1 MKLLLRSI
9 LCFVALGLFL
19 AAVSSEAGQ
28 DKDKDKDKDKDT
40 DKRTTVQG
48 VVLKVSGDRLTV
60 NVAEKK
66 KKDDD
71 VPKGKEVS
79 FKLNDDTKVIKAAR
93 EKGDDPSPG
102 KISDLKAGQHVAVTA
117 EDDHVAV
124 RVVIQAEK
132 KKKDDN

>member
-9 LCFVALGLFL
+9 LCVLAVGVFL

-28 DKDKDKDKDKDT
+28 NKDKDKGKDKDK
-40 DKRTTVQG
+40 KRTTVNG
-48 VVLKVSGDRLTV
+48 VVLKVSGDRLTI

-71 VPKGKEVS
+71 APPVKEAS
-79 FKLNDDTKVIKAAR
+79 FKLDDDTKVVKAPR
-93 EKGDDPSPG
+93 EKGDDPTPA
-102 KISDLKAGQHVAVTA
+102 KVSDLKAGQHVAVTA
-117 EDDHVAV
+117 DDEHVAV

-132 KKKDDN
+132 KKND